1 MDVAFIKSRLED
13 FFATL
18 SEHFPNYER
27 RDAQREMISLIL
39 NGFYKQKHVLV
50 EAGTGTGKSL
60 AYLLAV
66 LALLASGEEKKI
78 VISTHTINLQEQL
91 LHKDIPLL
99 QKLFSPFL
107 DFRAALA
114 KGRNNYVCKRRFLDL
129 INNVGQGLD
138 SISQVQEFA
147 ALRRLLYADGKFLI
161 GDRADLPISV
171 SQELWSKFNSSHE
184 TCLERRCPLV
194 RECFFRTAREEL
206 QEVDIV
212 ISNHA
217 LFFNDLAIRG
227 SAENE
232 EGILPPYDYVIF
244 DEAHH
249 IEDVACAALSL
260 RIDGYYLKTL
270 GGTFRSLLSKGT
282 FKEHLVNDPEL
293 SQHVESVMRSYFQ
306 NIESFLKELQARSR
320 GQTTWRV
327 RSAEDLALTDP
338 FATDLQAILALCEKL
353 TFLDLSDEEE
363 ALLEKAVNQW
373 RKLQDDLDFMLKVE
387 DESYVYWIESSPTDS
402 ALSSLQAAPVEMAP
416 TLRETLFESDI
427 VAVLTSATLASPT
440 LAFTS
445 QRLGIDSFFSAIL
458 ASPFDHQQ
466 NAAIYISPEAIEP
479 NYQNNRAYEK
489 YLAELIVET
498 ATLVNGGA
506 FVLFTS
512 YQMLNNVYD
521 LAIAELLERGLT
533 VLRQGDQPR
542 HELLKQF
549 AQEKDAVLFATS
561 SFWEGVDVVGDA
573 LRCVI
578 ITKLPFAVPDHP
590 VTEAR
595 MEALQAKGRNPFMA
609 YQLPQAIIRLKQGY
623 GRLIR
628 SQEDRGIVVIADPRV
643 RTRRYGRLFLDALPC
658 KNVIT
663 DPGKLK
669 NFVVRHQIGVKE
681 KHT

>member
-1 MDVAFIKSRLED
+1 MDVALIKRRLED

-18 SEHFPNYER
+18 SDHFPNYER

-66 LALLASGEEKKI
+66 LALLASGENKKI

-99 QKLFSPFL
+99 QQLLSPFL

-114 KGRNNYVCKRRFLDL
+114 KGRSNYLCKRRFLDL
-129 INNVGQGLD
+129 INNVGHGLD
-138 SISQVQEFA
+138 SIAQVQEFA
-147 ALRRLLYADGKFLI
+147 AIRPLLYAEGDFLM
-161 GDRADLPISV
+161 GDRTELPVSV
-171 SQELWSKFNSSHE
+171 SPDLWSKICSTHE

-194 RECFFRTAREEL
+194 RECFLRTAREEL
-206 QEVDIV
+206 QEADLV

-217 LFFNDLAIRG
+217 LFFADLAIRG

-249 IEDVACAALSL
+249 IEDVACSALSL
-260 RIDGYYLKTL
+260 RLDGYYLKTL

-282 FKEHLVNDPEL
+282 FKEHLVNEPEL

-306 NIESFLKELQARSR
+306 NIDAFLRDLQTCSK

-327 RSAEDLALTDP
+327 RSASDLGLGDP
-338 FATDLQAILALCEKL
+338 FANDLPAILSICERL
-353 TFLDLSDEEE
+353 SFLDLSDEEE
-363 ALLEKAVNQW
+363 AELDKAISQWKRLREDLEFV
-373 RKLQDDLDFMLKVE
+373 LKVE
-387 DESYVYWIESSPTDS
+387 DEGYVYWVESSLNDS
-402 ALSSLQAAPVEMAP
+402 TTSSIQAAPIEMAAA
-416 TLRETLFESDI
+416 LRETLFESNI
-427 VAVLTSATLASPT
+427 VAVLTSATLASPS
-440 LAFTS
+440 LDFTS
-445 QRLGIDSFFSAIL
+445 QRLGIDNYFSRVL
-458 ASPFDHQQ
+458 QSPFDHQE
-466 NAAIYISPEAIEP
+466 NAAIYVPKDAVEP
-479 NYQNNRAYEK
+479 NYENNNAYEE
-489 YLAELIVET
+489 YLGKLILET
-498 ATLVNGGA
+498 ASLVNGGT

-512 YQMLNNVYD
+512 YLMLNSVYEQVGE
-521 LAIAELLERGLT
+521 ELNWLGLT
-533 VLRQGDQPR
+533 VLKQGDMPR
-542 HELLKQF
+542 HELLKQY
-549 AQEKDAVLFATS
+549 AQEKNGVLFATS

-590 VTEAR
+590 LTEAR
-595 MEALQAKGRNPFMA
+595 MEALRAKGQNPFMS

-628 SQEDRGIVVIADPRV
+628 SQDDRGVVVIADPRV
-643 RTRRYGRLFLDALPC
+643 RTKRYGRLFLQALPC
-658 KNVIT
+658 KNLLSST
-663 DPGKLK
+663 EALRT
-669 NFVVRHQIGVKE
+669 FVSERQIGSNS
-681 KHT
+681 